1 MKKNTNLPTTK
12 TIIIT
17 LILSAILTGC
27 TQNNFN
33 EDIKIDDQPNNIEDP
48 TDENIIPDEYDNGA
62 EDYNKKPLGKEFP
75 QGQYLEDPS
84 DADIIPDTFENPNE

>member
-27 TQNNFN
+27 TQNNFS
-33 EDIKIDDQPNNIEDP
+33 EDIKIDDQPNNIENP
-48 TDENIIPDEYDNGA
+48 NDENIIPDEYDDGA

-84 DADIIPDTFENPNE
+84 DADIIPDTFEGPNG